1 MLKVLVDGVRS
12 SAYKVAA
19 EVFTKD
25 NSASNSARI
34 NAYTPKGVLG
44 GSVAG
49 ITGDFEVGPATADSI
64 PVGLFVND
72 ATPNVYDNNAAL
84 ASGKI
89 AVIRQ
94 MATVEVDVYETKDG
108 ETDLTYVAGDKLYA
122 SANGLLT
129 KVEGTELVGICI
141 KAPTGTDP
149 FMGVDLRV

>member
-19 EVFTKD
+19 DVFTKD
-25 NSASNSARI
+25 NSAISAQRI
-34 NAYTPKGVLG
+34 NAYTPKGALG
-44 GSVAG
+44 GMVAQ
-49 ITGDFEVGPATADSI
+49 IVGDFEVGIGTGAAK

-94 MATVEVDVYETKDG
+94 MATVEVDVYEDTCLEDG
-108 ETDLTYVAGDKLYA
+108 VVGKALYA

-129 KVEGTELVGICI
+129 TAENGEVVGICV
-141 KAPTGTDP
+141 KAPTATDP
-149 FMGVDLRV
+149 FMGVDLRI